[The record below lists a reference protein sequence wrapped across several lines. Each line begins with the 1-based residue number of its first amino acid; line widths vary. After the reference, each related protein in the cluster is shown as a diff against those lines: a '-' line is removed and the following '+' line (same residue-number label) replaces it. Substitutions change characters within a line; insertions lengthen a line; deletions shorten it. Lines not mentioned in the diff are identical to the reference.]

1 MENNNTKKNYMHY
14 MRGAIERIGA
24 KDDPNARVHGSLQMR
39 VKSAEKRTTQ
49 TGKQTF
55 QIDGYGYFA
64 GPSGI
69 EYAFGGSKI
78 LGPNGAVTMRATAWD
93 NMSGFVENM
102 HIRPGDLIRVYGSW
116 KVHTWTGKDGQ
127 ERHSLEASVSKV
139 EIDLRNKDQAQTAT
153 TQAQTPTAAPA
164 PAPAPK
170 VEVPEIMAQID
181 SASPFGDDTIEF
193 DPDTEL
199 PF

>member
-1 MENNNTKKNYMHY
+1 MENANANAKKNYM
-14 MRGAIERIGA
+14 RGALERIGT
-24 KDDPNARVHGSLQMR
+24 KDDPNARVHGALQMR

-49 TGKQTF
+49 TGKQTY
-55 QIDGYGYFA
+55 QVDGYGYFA

-69 EYAFGGSKI
+69 EYAFGKKI

-93 NMSGFVENM
+93 KMSDFVENM
-102 HIRPGDLIRVYGSW
+102 HIHSGDLIRVYGSW
-116 KVHTWTGKDGQ
+116 KIHTWTGKDGQ

-139 EIDLRNKDQAQTAT
+139 EIDLRNKEAHTAT
-153 TQAQTPTAAPA
+153 TPAQTPVVAPAPA

-170 VEVPEIMAQID
+170 VEVPEIMANID